1 MMIKKEKPLIIS
13 LSIIILAAL
22 LYVIF
27 TLNKFAT
34 FTTSSE
40 LGSQTGVLD
49 LSTWDFNNDGY
60 TELGGHFE
68 FYWHQLLTPET
79 IKTTTSVPS
88 YMKIPMAWN
97 KYNKEYDSIGYATY
111 SLTVKVNP
119 KYKDTLLGISVPSML
134 SSYKLWVNGEDFS
147 SNGIVSTNS
156 SSEIPENLPI
166 TNYFMNNK
174 DNVHL
179 VLQVSNHN
187 FRNGGTRDN
196 FHLGTQSQMANKRE
210 ASIALEIF
218 YFGVLLIMGLYHL
231 WLYTFR
237 TSDVS
242 KLYFGALCITISLRS
257 LMIGNK
263 YFLTLY
269 DNINY
274 TLTLKLEYLTFYA
287 AVYFMLNYIYLFLEE
302 DMSTKII
309 MFCKSFCLLFII
321 TNIFIPPLLASK
333 FVIVF
338 QIYTLLLCAYSI
350 FVIFKSYLR
359 KKRAI
364 VVVGVGC
371 LLTITIS
378 AVSILG
384 YLGIIN
390 TKDYSV
396 LGFFI
401 LILIN
406 AFILAMTQAKA
417 YVKIEKL
424 SKEKEQY
431 LLVDKLREI
440 TFLLNSTLNLEEV
453 LDKLLDSLKELVP
466 YDSASFFMEEN
477 GRYNVMAAN
486 GFENMDDIYKISIN
500 KNDDKLF
507 KELSETTAPLLVS
520 NVKEDSRFKYFTSPS
535 VIESW
540 MGIPIIF
547 KDKMVGILTLDSS
560 KKAIYTKYHSDIAF
574 SFANHAAMAIENAKL
589 YGKIKKQSR
598 IDPLT
603 NLYNRRSF
611 FELANISF
619 DKAKLSTQ
627 TISAIMMDID
637 DFKQINDKLGHHT
650 GDLVLIRLA
659 KICLETLS
667 SNHVLGRFGGEEFIA
682 LLPSTSLIEAE
693 IIAETLRSAIEC
705 NPLILRK
712 SDSITITVSLGVASI
727 TPTTQNLDYLFI
739 EADKAMYTA
748 KQQGKNRIVS
758 VNSNL

>member
-1 MMIKKEKPLIIS
+1 
-13 LSIIILAAL
+13 
-22 LYVIF
+22 
-27 TLNKFAT
+27 
-34 FTTSSE
+34 
-40 LGSQTGVLD
+40 
-49 LSTWDFNNDGY
+49 
-60 TELGGHFE
+60 
-68 FYWHQLLTPET
+68 
-79 IKTTTSVPS
+79 
-88 YMKIPMAWN
+88 
-97 KYNKEYDSIGYATY
+97 
-111 SLTVKVNP
+111 
-119 KYKDTLLGISVPSML
+119 
-134 SSYKLWVNGEDFS
+134 
-147 SNGIVSTNS
+147 
-156 SSEIPENLPI
+156 
-166 TNYFMNNK
+166 
-174 DNVHL
+174 
-179 VLQVSNHN
+179 
-187 FRNGGTRDN
+187 
-196 FHLGTQSQMANKRE
+196 
-210 ASIALEIF
+210 F

-257 LMIGNK
+257 LLIGNK

-274 TLTLKLEYLTFYA
+274 TMTLKLEYLTFYA
-287 AVYFMLNYIYLFLEE
+287 AVYFMLNYVYLFFKKDL
-302 DMSTKII
+302 STKVIL
-309 MFCKSFCLLFII
+309 FCKSFCLLFII
-321 TNIFIPPLLASK
+321 ATIFVTPLFASK
-333 FVIVF
+333 FVTVF
-338 QIYTLLLCAYSI
+338 QICTLLFCAYSI

-371 LLTITIS
+371 LLVIAIS

-384 YLGIIN
+384 YLDIIN
-390 TKDYSV
+390 TKDYSI

-417 YVKIEKL
+417 YIKIENL

-431 LLVDKLREI
+431 LLVEKLREI

-453 LDKLLDSLKELVP
+453 LDKLLETLKELVP

-486 GFENMDDIYKISIN
+486 GFENIDDIYKISIN
-500 KNDDKLF
+500 KNDDNLF
-507 KELSETTAPLLVS
+507 KEISETNATLLIS
-520 NVKEDSRFKYFTSPS
+520 SVKEDSRFKYFTSPS

-547 KDKMVGILTLDSS
+547 KDKMVGILTLDSG
-560 KKAIYTKYHSDIAF
+560 KKDIYTKYHCDIAF
-574 SFANHAAMAIENAKL
+574 SIANHAAMAIENAKL
-589 YGKIKKQSR
+589 YGQTKKQSR

-619 DKAKLSTQ
+619 DKSKLKAQ

-659 KICLETLS
+659 KICLETLG
-667 SNHVLGRFGGEEFIA
+667 SNNVLGRFGGEEFIV
-682 LLPSTSLIEAE
+682 LLPATTLGVAE

-712 SDSITITVSLGVASI
+712 QDSIPITVSLGVASI
-727 TPTTQNLDYLFI
+727 TPTTQDLDYLFI
-739 EADKAMYTA
+739 ETDKAMYKA
-748 KQQGKNRIVS
+748 KSLGKNKVVS
-758 VNSNL
+758 VNLDL

>member
-1 MMIKKEKPLIIS
+1 MMLKKKKPLTIT

-22 LYVIF
+22 LYVVF

-40 LGSQTGVLD
+40 LRSQTGVLD
-49 LSTWDFNNDGY
+49 LSTWDFNKDGY
-60 TELGGHFE
+60 TELGTPFE
-68 FYWHQLLTPET
+68 FYWQQLLTPET
-79 IKTTTSVPS
+79 IKTTSSVPS

-97 KYNKEYDSIGYATY
+97 KYNKEYNSIGYATY

-134 SSYKLWVNGEDFS
+134 SSYKLWVNGEAFA
-147 SNGIVSTNS
+147 SNGIVGTNS
-156 SSEIPENLPI
+156 SSETPKNLPI
-166 TNYFMNNK
+166 TNYFVNNK

-187 FRNGGTRDN
+187 FRDGGTWDKL
-196 FHLGTQSQMANKRE
+196 HLGTQSQMANKRE

-237 TSDVS
+237 TTDVS

-263 YFLTLY
+263 YLLGLY

-274 TLTLKLEYLTFYA
+274 ALTLKLEYLTFYA
-287 AVYFMLNYIYLFLEE
+287 VAYFMLNYVYLFFKE
-302 DMSTKII
+302 DFSKKVII
-309 MFCKSFCLLFII
+309 FCKSFCLLFII
-321 TNIFIPPLLASK
+321 ATIFVPPLVASK
-333 FVIVF
+333 FVVVF
-338 QIYTLLLCAYSI
+338 QIFTLLLCAYSI
-350 FVIFKSYLR
+350 IVIFKSYLR
-359 KKRAI
+359 KNRAI
-364 VVVGVGC
+364 AVVGVGC
-371 LLTITIS
+371 LLAIAIS
-378 AVSILG
+378 AVSVLG

-390 TKDYSV
+390 TKDYSI

-417 YVKIEKL
+417 YIKIENL

-431 LLVDKLREI
+431 LLEEKLREI
-440 TFLLNSTLNLEEV
+440 TFLLNSTLNLGEV
-453 LDKLLDSLKELVP
+453 LDKLLETLKELVP

-486 GFENMDDIYKISIN
+486 GFENMNDIYKISIN
-500 KNDDKLF
+500 KNDDTLF
-507 KELSETTAPLLVS
+507 KELSGTNATLLVS
-520 NVKEDSRFKYFTSPS
+520 NVKEDSRFKYFTDLS

-540 MGIPIIF
+540 MGIPIMF
-547 KDKMVGILTLDSS
+547 KGKMVGILTLDSS
-560 KKAIYTKYHSDIAF
+560 EKDIYTKYHTDIAF

-589 YGKIKKQSR
+589 YGQTKKQSR

-619 DKAKLSTQ
+619 DKSKLSTQ

-650 GDLVLIRLA
+650 GDLVLVRLA
-659 KICLETLS
+659 KICLEVIS
-667 SNHVLGRFGGEEFIA
+667 SNHVLGRFGGEEFIV
-682 LLPSTSLIEAE
+682 LLPSTSLEAAE
-693 IIAETLRSAIEC
+693 IIAESLRSAIEC
-705 NPLILRK
+705 NPLIIRK
-712 SDSITITVSLGVASI
+712 QDSIPITVSLGVASI
-727 TPTTQNLDYLFI
+727 TPTTQNLDYLFL
-739 EADKAMYTA
+739 EADKAMYKA
-748 KQQGKNRIVS
+748 KQQGKNKVVS
-758 VNSNL
+758 VNLDL

>member
-1 MMIKKEKPLIIS
+1 MIKKEKPLIIS

-27 TLNKFAT
+27 TLNKYAT
-34 FTTSSE
+34 YTTSSA
-40 LGSQTGVLD
+40 LSSPKGVLD

-60 TELGGHFE
+60 TELGGYFE
-68 FYWHQLLTPET
+68 FYWQQLLTPET
-79 IKTTTSVPS
+79 IATTSSVPS

-97 KYNKEYDSIGYATY
+97 KYNKDYDSIGYATY
-111 SLTVKVNP
+111 SLTIKLNP

-134 SSYKLWVNGEDFS
+134 TAYKLWVNGEEFS

-156 SSEIPENLPI
+156 SSEIPKNLPI
-166 TNYFMNNK
+166 TNYFKNNK
-174 DNVHL
+174 DTVDL

-187 FRNGGTRDN
+187 FRDGGTWDN
-196 FHLGTQSQMANKRE
+196 LHLGTQSQMANKRE

-237 TSDVS
+237 TTDAS
-242 KLYFGALCITISLRS
+242 KLYFGALCITVSLRS

-269 DNINY
+269 DNISY
-274 TLTLKLEYLTFYA
+274 AVTLKLEYLTFYA
-287 AVYFMLNYIYLFLEE
+287 AVYFMLHYVYLFFKV
-302 DMSTKII
+302 DSSKKVVIV
-309 MFCKSFCLLFII
+309 CKSICLLFII
-321 TNIFIPPLLASK
+321 TNIFVSPLLASNL
-333 FVIVF
+333 VTVF
-338 QIYTLLLCAYSI
+338 QVFTLLLCAYSI
-350 FVIFKSYLR
+350 FIIFKSYLR

-371 LLTITIS
+371 LLAIAIS

-390 TKDYSV
+390 TKDYSI

-417 YVKIEKL
+417 YIKIEKL

-440 TFLLNSTLNLEEV
+440 TFLLNSTLDLEEV

-477 GRYNVMAAN
+477 GRYNVLAAN

-500 KNDDKLF
+500 KNEDKLF
-507 KELSETTAPLLVS
+507 KELSESNATLLVS
-520 NVKEDSRFKYFTSPS
+520 NVKKDSRFKYFTNLS

-540 MGIPIIF
+540 MGIPIIL
-547 KDKMVGILTLDSS
+547 KDKMVGILTLDS
-560 KKAIYTKYHSDIAF
+560 KDKDIYTKYHCDIAF

-589 YGKIKKQSR
+589 YGQTRKQAS

-619 DKAKLSTQ
+619 DKSKLSTQ

-637 DFKQINDKLGHHT
+637 DFKQINDKLGHHI
-650 GDLVLIRLA
+650 GDLVLMRLA

-667 SNHVLGRFGGEEFIA
+667 SNHVLGRFGGEEFIV
-682 LLPSTSLIEAE
+682 LLPSCTLDAAE
-693 IIAETLRSAIEC
+693 KIAESLRSAIEC
-705 NPLILRK
+705 TPLIIRK
-712 SDSITITVSLGVASI
+712 SDSIPITVSLGVASI
-727 TPTTQNLDYLFI
+727 TPTTEDLDYLFI
-739 EADKAMYTA
+739 EADKAMYKA

-758 VNSNL
+758 VNLDL